1 MGAHDQ
7 NLPMIRQLLTNCG
20 TALRG
25 TPSLSLALSLSLSLS
40 LSVLQSAQAQVTP
53 DSLRLYVQREAASGL
68 PAAAGVRIDVTV
80 GQLDQRLQL
89 APCAR
94 IEPFLPNGV
103 RLWGRANVGLR
114 CVEGATW
121 SVLLPVTVRVFG
133 PALVAAR
140 PLNPQVPLSQDDVQ
154 IAEVEWTREAQG
166 VVTDAQQLG
175 NRVLQRPISVGQP
188 IPLAALRA
196 PVVIS
201 QGDPVKLVGTGRG
214 FSISADA
221 IAMASAQEGQ
231 SVRVRIDNGRILN
244 GTARAGRQVD
254 VTF

>member
-1 MGAHDQ
+1 
-7 NLPMIRQLLTNCG
+7 MIRQLLTICG
-20 TALRG
+20 AALAC
-25 TPSLSLALSLSLSLS
+25 ALLLPASP
-40 LSVLQSAQAQVTP
+40 AQAQT
-53 DSLRLYVQREAASGL
+53 SLDTVRLFVQREASGAL
-68 PAAAGVRIDVTV
+68 PPSAAGVRVDVTV
-80 GQLDQRLQL
+80 GQLDPRLQL

-94 IEPFLPNGV
+94 IEPFLPSGA

-121 SVLLPVTVRVFG
+121 SVLLPVTVRVYG

-140 PLNPQVPLSQDDVQ
+140 PLGAQAPITQDDVHL
-154 IAEVEWTREAQG
+154 AEVEWTREPQG
-166 VVTDAQQLG
+166 VATDPQQLA
-175 NRVLQRPISVGQP
+175 NRVLQRPVAMGQA

-201 QGDPVKLVGTGRG
+201 QGDPVKLVGIGRG

-221 IAMASAQEGQ
+221 IALASAQEGQ
-231 SVRVRIDNGRILN
+231 SVRVRTDSGRILS
-244 GTARAGRQVD
+244 GTARPGRQVD